1 MKKTIFLGFI
11 LLVISQFN
19 VFSQTI
25 CDSISIENVVLD
37 FNSIEIQVYNGSQHT
52 IIYPFFTTV
61 LTDNPY
67 ITMYD
72 TLQVL
77 SFLSVPGDGNNG
89 FSNAL
94 YWNVTFA
101 PASSVPANTVFTGN
115 LVITDPNDSTFSCT
129 KPFSFTYGSAV
140 AATPETELAKLQVF
154 PNPNEGKWTVI
165 SPVAQGN
172 IAVYD
177 ALGKVVFTQSIKT
190 ESSTF
195 EVKNA
200 GIYTVKFESAAG
212 SWTEKICVK

>member
-1 MKKTIFLGFI
+1 MKKTIILGFF
-11 LLVISQFN
+11 LSVISQFN
-19 VFSQTI
+19 AFSQTI

-37 FNSIEIQVYNGSQHT
+37 ANSIEIQVYNSSQHT
-52 IIYPFFTTV
+52 IIYPFFTTT

-67 ITMYD
+67 ITMAD

-94 YWNVTFA
+94 YSNVTFA
-101 PASSVPANTVFTGN
+101 AESTVPVNTLFSGN

-129 KPFSFTYGSAV
+129 KPFSFTYGTAT

-177 ALGKVVFTQSIKT
+177 ALGKVVFTQAIT
-190 ESSTF
+190 AESSTF
-195 EVKNA
+195 EVKNP

>member
-1 MKKTIFLGFI
+1 MKKTIILGII
-11 LLVISQFN
+11 LSIFSQFN
-19 VFSQTI
+19 AFSQTI

-37 FNSIEIQVYNGSQHT
+37 ANSIEIQVYNSSQHT
-52 IIYPFFTTV
+52 VIYPFFTTV

-67 ITMYD
+67 ITMAD

-101 PASSVPANTVFTGN
+101 PASLVPANTIFTGN

-140 AATPETELAKLQVF
+140 ATTPVIGMAKLQVF

-177 ALGKVVFTQSIKT
+177 ALGKVVFTKSINA
-190 ESSTF
+190 ENSTF

-200 GIYTVKFESAAG
+200 GIYTVKFESNAG

>member
-1 MKKTIFLGFI
+1 MKKTIFLVFI
-11 LLVISQFN
+11 LTLFWQFN
-19 VFSQTI
+19 ASSQTI

-37 FNSIEIQVYNGSQHT
+37 ANTIEIQVYNSSQHT
-52 IIYPFFTTV
+52 IIYPFFTTT

-67 ITMYD
+67 ITMAD

-140 AATPETELAKLQVF
+140 ATTPVIGMAKLQVF

-165 SPVAQGN
+165 SPVSEGK
-172 IAVYD
+172 IILFD
-177 ALGKVVFTQSIKT
+177 ALGKVVFTQSINA

-200 GIYTVKFESAAG
+200 GIYTLKFESIAG

>member
-1 MKKTIFLGFI
+1 MKKTIFLGII
-11 LLVISQFN
+11 LSIFSQFN

-37 FNSIEIQVYNGSQHT
+37 ANSIEIQVYNSSQHT
-52 IIYPFFTTV
+52 IIYPFFTTT

-67 ITMYD
+67 ITMAD

-77 SFLSVPGDGNNG
+77 SFLSVSGDGNNG

-140 AATPETELAKLQVF
+140 AATPELGMAKLQVF

-165 SPVAQGN
+165 SPVSQGN
-172 IAVYD
+172 IAIYD
-177 ALGKVVFTQSIKT
+177 ALGKVVFTQAIT
-190 ESSTF
+190 AESSTF
-195 EVKNA
+195 EVKNP
-200 GIYTVKFESAAG
+200 GIYTVKFESNAG